1 MFMQNKPSNFINNT
15 VKCESCSLVH
25 VCLPSG
31 LSSSE
36 MSLLETSIDK
46 TTKINKKETVFKAND
61 EIEGIYAVKSGA
73 LKTSISNRD
82 GQEQIL
88 EFHLPGDML
97 GFDAFNQG
105 IHTCN
110 ATALEDTLLCKIPI
124 ETFDSLC
131 EKLPGLRRELRHQVG
146 KEIAHNQSLLLSLG
160 QQQTDERLATF
171 LLKMSDHYKSRG
183 FSSNEFVIPMPRQDL
198 SNYLGMAVE
207 TLSRIISRMT
217 ESGLIK
223 MDRRVVSIMDLEK
236 LQALAH
242 SSC

>member
-1 MFMQNKPSNFINNT
+1 MQNKSSTFNNDT
-15 VKCESCSLVH
+15 VKCESCSLVN

-31 LSSSE
+31 LSSNE
-36 MSLLETSIDK
+36 MSLLESSIDK
-46 TTKINKKETVFKAND
+46 TTKVNKKDTVFKAND
-61 EIEGIYAVKSGA
+61 EIDGIYAVKSGA

-105 IHTCN
+105 THTCN
-110 ATALEDTLLCKIPI
+110 ATALEDTLLCKIPMQ
-124 ETFDSLC
+124 TFDSLC
-131 EKLPGLRRELRHQVG
+131 EQLPGLRRELRHQVG

-217 ESGLIK
+217 DAGLIK
-223 MDRRVVSIMDLEK
+223 IDRRVVTITNLEK
-236 LQALAH
+236 LQRLAH

>member
-1 MFMQNKPSNFINNT
+1 MQNKLSTFNNDT
-15 VKCESCSLVH
+15 VKCESCGLVN

-36 MSLLETSIDK
+36 MSVLETSINK
-46 TTKINKKETVFKAND
+46 TTKVLKKETIFKAND
-61 EIEGIYAVKSGA
+61 LIDGIYAVKSGA
-73 LKTSISNRD
+73 LKTSISNHE

-97 GFDAFNQG
+97 GFDAFNNG

-110 ATALEDTLLCKIPI
+110 ATALEDTLLCKVPMN
-124 ETFDSLC
+124 TLDNLC
-131 EKLPGLRRELRHQVG
+131 EQLPGLRRELRHQVG

-171 LLKMSDHYKSRG
+171 LLKMSEHYKSRG

-217 ESGLIK
+217 EAGLIK
-223 MDRRVVSIMDLEK
+223 IDRRVVSIMNLEK
-236 LQALAH
+236 LQKLAH

>member
-1 MFMQNKPSNFINNT
+1 MQNKPTHFNQRA
-15 VKCESCSLVH
+15 VKCESCSLVNI
-25 VCLPSG
+25 CLPSG
-31 LSSSE
+31 LSTGE
-36 MSLLETSIDK
+36 LALLESSIDK
-46 TTKINKKETVFKAND
+46 STKISKKTRLFKEND
-61 EIEGIYAVKSGA
+61 EIDGIYAVKSGS
-73 LKTSISNRD
+73 LKTSISNSD

-110 ATALEDTLLCKIPI
+110 ATALEDTLLCKIPMD
-124 ETFDSLC
+124 TFDTLC
-131 EKLPGLRRELRHQVG
+131 EQLPGLRRELRHQVG
-146 KEIAHNQSLLLSLG
+146 KEIAHTQSLLLSLG

-171 LLKMSDHYKSRG
+171 LLKMSGHYSMRG
-183 FSSNEFVIPMPRQDL
+183 FSSSEFVLPMSRQDL

-223 MDRRVVSIMDLEK
+223 VDRRVVSIINREK
-236 LQALAH
+236 LQSLAH
-242 SSC
+242 SSCS

>member
-1 MFMQNKPSNFINNT
+1 MKNPSSFDNNK
-15 VKCESCSLVH
+15 VKCDSCSLVN

-31 LSSSE
+31 LSSHE
-36 MSLLETSIDK
+36 MSLLEGSIDK
-46 TTKINKKETVFKAND
+46 TTKINKKETLFKANQV
-61 EIEGIYAVKSGA
+61 INGIYAVKSGA

-110 ATALEDTLLCKIPI
+110 ATALEDTLLCKIPMD
-124 ETFDSLC
+124 TFDNLC
-131 EKLPGLRRELRHQVG
+131 GQLPGLRRELRHQVG

-171 LLKMSDHYKSRG
+171 LLKMSDHYKLRG

-217 ESGLIK
+217 EAGLIK
-223 MDRRVVSIMDLEK
+223 IDRRVVTIMDLEK
-236 LQALAH
+236 LQSLAH

>member
-1 MFMQNKPSNFINNT
+1 MQNKPSRFNNNT
-15 VKCESCSLVH
+15 VKCESCSLVNI
-25 VCLPSG
+25 CLPSG

-36 MSLLETSIDK
+36 LSLLETSIDK
-46 TTKINKKETVFKAND
+46 TTKIVKKETIFKAND
-61 EIEGIYAVKSGA
+61 VIDGIYAVKSGS
-73 LKTSISNRD
+73 LKTSISNSD

-110 ATALEDTLLCKIPI
+110 ATALEDTLLCKIPMDI
-124 ETFDSLC
+124 FDSLC
-131 EKLPGLRRELRHQVG
+131 EQLPGLRRELRHQVG

-183 FSSNEFVIPMPRQDL
+183 FSSTEFVIPMSRQDL

-223 MDRRVVSIMDLEK
+223 IDRRVVTITHREK

>member
-1 MFMQNKPSNFINNT
+1 MQNKPSRFNNNT
-15 VKCESCSLVH
+15 VKCESCSLVNI
-25 VCLPSG
+25 CLPSG
-31 LSSSE
+31 LSASE
-36 MSLLETSIDK
+36 LSLLETSIDK
-46 TTKINKKETVFKAND
+46 TTKIIKKETIFKAND
-61 EIEGIYAVKSGA
+61 VIDGIYAVKSGS
-73 LKTSISNRD
+73 LKTSISNSD

-110 ATALEDTLLCKIPI
+110 ATALEDTLLCKIPMDI
-124 ETFDSLC
+124 FDSLC
-131 EKLPGLRRELRHQVG
+131 EQLPGLRRELRHQVG

-183 FSSNEFVIPMPRQDL
+183 FSSTEFVIPMSRQDL

-223 MDRRVVSIMDLEK
+223 IDRRVVTITHREK
-236 LQALAH
+236 LQSLAH